1 MPRLRLEPA
10 DGRRRG
16 LFERSEFR
24 SRPICGAKTEGIKRQ
39 RGVIF
44 FDYFLLHKQKK
55 VISRRAT
62 PDKTPHPAPSPLK
75 NGRGEKGKFMLKT
88 RREIFMPLEA
98 AWILARRGARL
109 T

>member
-1 MPRLRLEPA
+1 MTGVVAWFPIPLPRLRLEPA

-24 SRPICGAKTEGIKRQ
+24 SRPICDAKTEGDKRQ

-55 VISRRAT
+55 MIRCRAT
-62 PDKTPHPAPSPLK
+62 PVGDAQNAVASSVL
-75 NGRGEKGKFMLKT
+75 
-88 RREIFMPLEA
+88 
-98 AWILARRGARL
+98 
-109 T
+109 